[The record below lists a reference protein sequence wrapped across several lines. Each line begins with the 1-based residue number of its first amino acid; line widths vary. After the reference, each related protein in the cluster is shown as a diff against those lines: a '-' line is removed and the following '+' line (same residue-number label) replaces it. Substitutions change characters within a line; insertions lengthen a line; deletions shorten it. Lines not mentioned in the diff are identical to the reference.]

1 LSGLGGELQPGM
13 NRWPL
18 RFRVSKT
25 ILYSLFAGLLV
36 SIPSQVILAQPV
48 SANLLG
54 TVYEAPN
61 MAFGGGNGPYPSNCA
76 AGQVVVGVTFNQS
89 PMVWGYSCAPLN
101 ANGTISPLS
110 ASLRS
115 TSGYV
120 FCPDGTAAIGM
131 RIINSG
137 GYRLGLVCKTPP
149 GFSDAEFVTQF
160 VRTQG
165 SPIFLTRTTEAI
177 AMQSMCNTGDVMMG
191 TTTWQNLWFD
201 QLRSRCAPFLKYTVT
216 YNVNGGT
223 GTVPAIQTQSG
234 PGSSIALSAQGSI
247 SRTGFR
253 FGGWNTLTSGAG
265 TTYQPGD
272 SITPTANTV
281 LYAQWESKVT
291 YNANGASSGTVPA
304 DTLMKGTAATTSLA
318 TNSGNL
324 ALTGYSFGGWNTKA
338 DGTGTTY
345 PVPTPATITETPYMH
360 FMASN
365 FDDTSNVWTNN
376 GDTARN
382 IPGTA
387 VTASAGNIR
396 GNPTLV
402 TNIAGSNGANKSFP
416 AVQGGTGDGIVIG
429 NAQLN
434 SYTLCHV
441 ARYAGGNRARI
452 FAGVAGNWLSGFW
465 SSNVGVAYHEGW
477 ITSSGGWNDTNWRV
491 QCDTGSTTTGNS
503 GLRTNGV
510 DRTTTRANT
519 SPLPANIT
527 INLQGSRTAPAEASD
542 WAVAE
547 FYIFDSVLSEEKLL
561 HLEAMLNHKY
571 GLTGFT
577 ASTLDTFDYASTG
590 DITLYA
596 QWNSTITY
604 NGNGQTSAASTVPAA
619 TLIKGVGATTTLA
632 NQGSMTRTGYTFAG
646 WNTQA
651 DGGGTDYP
659 VGTTYTT
666 SGNATLYAKWTRTIT
681 YNVNGATSGTPE
693 RATDVFVN
701 AQTVSI
707 ATFPTV
713 GTMARQGYTFAGWS
727 TTTTGAALTTPY
739 TPSANTTLY
748 ARWTA
753 NTYEVTYLST
763 NSTSGGPMANT
774 SFTAGTAFSLR
785 ANALVRLGYSF
796 GGWNSQ
802 SDGTGTSY
810 TNSQSVTLYANL
822 TLHPKWTLLKPGVP
836 VVTASAG
843 NGQVSITPL
852 SPAASSTVGDA
863 TSYLVEVMTTS
874 NLPAFSPTRTCT
886 VTVPA
891 TSCTISGLTN
901 GTAYRFKVTARNAA
915 GTAEGWSSNTTPFG
929 VLINFNAT
937 TNSGALVSGPSSV
950 TFNQGT
956 PAVLPN
962 ATRVGYTF
970 AGWYTAASGGTLI
983 GGSGSSFAPSSTFT
997 ISNKSLSSN
1006 VATLTTTTPHGLAV
1020 GTSVIVSG
1028 VDATF
1033 DGTYT
1038 ITVIPSTTTF
1048 SYAKTATNV
1057 ATTAVSP
1064 NGFANISSMT
1074 LFAQYVGNTYTIT
1087 YNGNGNDG
1095 GTVPPT
1101 GFYQVGGNA
1110 YTVLG
1115 GTDAPA
1121 KAGYTFAGWQ
1131 TETSEN
1137 TTQNFSFTGAP
1148 QSWTVPN
1155 GVTTITFDVI
1165 GGSGGGSTT
1174 ANNVGGSG
1182 GRVQG
1187 TLNVSG
1193 ISLLYFYVGGA
1204 GAVGSTTSGGAA
1216 GWNGGGSG
1224 ASGSSS
1230 GGGGG
1235 GGASDIRTSADLASR
1250 LVVAGGGG
1258 GGGNSSRGGV
1268 GGGTTGG
1275 AGGALGGTPTA
1286 GGPFYN
1292 NSGDGKTGTSGQQ
1305 GIGGNAAATTPG
1317 GGGGGGY
1324 FGGGG
1329 GGWVGGGGGSSFT
1342 SSTLTSSV
1350 THTQGF
1356 NSSQGSISITYFGPR
1371 IVSVND
1377 SIIVSRSTSFFAR
1390 WTPNTN
1396 TITYNANGAT
1406 SGSVPANGTHVTG
1419 STALTVAANTGNLA
1433 KTGSTFVGWNTAAD
1447 GSGTSYLATGAAT
1460 LTTTQNLTLFAQ
1472 WRQNTYSF
1480 SYQLNGGTSTPPSSG
1495 TALHGETITVA
1506 SAPTRNGFTF
1516 AGWNDGA
1523 ATRNAG
1529 STVTL
1534 TSNLVFVAQW
1544 TAQSFAINYL
1554 PNYPGATETMTAGSY
1569 VSGGVPHVIANNGF
1583 TRVGWRFT
1591 GWNTQANGSGTAF
1604 APGAGYDTTTAL
1616 SLFAQWSPQS
1626 YTITYNSNAAT
1637 RGSAPET
1644 ATLTTGIEFRT
1655 AAKPEDLTR
1664 TGYTFDGWYTNA
1676 TGTGGT
1682 AYAVNAPVTTTQN
1695 LTLFAKWNIISPT
1708 ITFNAGEVANGKS
1721 SGLRIDNPTSA
1732 QYGSLYQLP
1741 NPDTSTVTVESNQ
1754 YAFAGWET
1762 DGVIYKAGDNYRM
1775 GASNLIFT
1783 AQWIPMFTVRYVLN
1797 GGSGSVPAD
1806 TLKLSGETIT
1816 VTSVVPTR
1824 TGYNFAGWK
1833 DQSGNTIPT
1842 GDGAW
1847 TITATS
1853 FIAYA
1858 QWTPVLVNI
1867 NFNLGGGV
1875 GSVAPITGKATNE
1888 LVALPINTSTKTGYT
1903 FTGWRINPL
1912 YPEGA
1917 TYVVGTQDATFTAE
1931 WAGNT
1936 YTITYNGNGATGGT
1950 VPNSGTYTSGGSDYV
1965 VSSNSGNL
1973 AKSGFTFAGWNTNA
1987 DGTSGAYYTG
1997 SGSETLNTTSNLTL
2011 YAKWTAASYAVSYN
2025 TNGGGTNPT
2034 QTDVQFGSS
2043 FTLAAAPTR
2052 SGYNFLGWEV
2062 GSGAT
2067 ATLYGAG
2074 TSYTMGSSAV
2084 SFTAKW
2090 SGQSYLIAYSLNGG
2104 SGTAPASVEVSH
2116 DGNFTTAAAPTRDG
2130 FNFTKWSDG
2139 TTLYDAGASI
2149 TNVTSN
2155 KTLTAQW
2162 TIAAPGVPG
2171 VPTAVPGNGSAIVT
2185 ITPPTS
2191 GGAPSSYTITASNG
2205 ATCTVL
2211 SPATSC
2217 TISPLTNGTA
2227 YTFTATASN
2236 TAGDSSTSS
2245 NSNSVVPAGLP
2256 AAPPSVTG
2264 SGTAGTVNLEWSL
2277 PESDG
2282 GSSITDYVIEYS
2294 EASSGNWI
2302 TFSDGISTTRTATVT
2317 GLSQGKSYEFR
2328 VTTKNIIG
2336 NSLPSL
2342 ASPVV
2347 NTLPGAPVIGSAVAG
2362 NETATVTWNS
2372 PTHLGSSS
2380 ITGYKVTAYDPT
2392 GQSSGQCTTTGATS
2406 CIVENLDNGTAY
2418 TFKVVATTDVG
2429 DSVAS
2434 SSSNSATP
2442 ATKPSAPTGVT
2453 AQVTAS
2459 GITVSFTA
2467 PTDNGG
2473 ASITSYTAIPSDPAL
2488 TCTQVGTTLSFN
2500 CTGGT
2505 PGTNY
2510 SFQVKATNRVG
2521 DSADSLASEAV
2532 TALGVPSAPRSLA
2545 AEITASANSLSAKVS
2560 FAPPASDGGTPV
2572 TSYTVTASPGGA
2584 TCTVNAPET
2593 FCEITGLIDRAYTF
2607 TARATNSMGTSIA
2620 SSATASTLAANGQKP
2635 LLDSGTDSA
2644 PTGTVK
2650 SGSTLTANA
2659 TYTALPSGVVSY
2671 EWQRCETEDPVSCE
2685 VISGATSST
2694 YLLTASDVGKHIRVQ
2709 TSAQNS
2715 IGSST
2720 TDQSLPTAVI
2730 EAATAPT
2737 PQPNPAPNPA
2747 PNPEPN
2753 PAPNPAPEQSV
2764 CDAACAAE
2772 QRAAAEKA
2780 AADKAAADKA
2790 AAEKAAADKLAAEQA
2805 AKRADENMQAQEAN
2819 TAASKKA
2826 EEAKA
2831 AAEKFIDRIA
2841 GAAAAQLK
2849 LAEAAALAAE
2859 KEKVAKEAKA
2869 AADKAAAEAKQTI
2882 DSKNAT
2888 AAEKAAAAAEAKKAT
2903 DAAKKEIAAAAK
2915 AAKEAAAAKEATKS
2929 ANKALDIAINSLTSK
2944 TASAQATAQANRIA
2958 AAAKSAATKAAN
2970 VAAERATKAQ
2980 ADAKSAEEAA
2990 RRAADDLV
2998 AVQEKSLKTAEDIK
3012 LAAQQLKDENDRFTK
3027 VNQDLNKALNELAEK
3042 YKAQAENAKK
3052 LSGTEDAALR
3062 DQLNKAIELTNNEI
3076 ALLEKSVSEKQS
3088 ELEAAQASVKAIEA
3102 KVSTL
3107 KESAAKL
3114 EGETAKAKTELTTKT
3129 AAAKAQAA
3137 TAQIAAKTAAVAKA
3151 AAAALPNKAVIQA
3164 KPTKSGSKNSATA
3177 TITGLKPGQKV
3188 RVTVKIGGKP

>member
-1 LSGLGGELQPGM
+1 MSGLGGELQPGM

-324 ALTGYSFGGWNTKA
+324 TLTGYSFGGWNTKA

-365 FDDTSNVWTNN
+365 FDDTSNAWTNN

-402 TNIAGSNGANKSFP
+402 TNVAGSNGANKSFP

-441 ARYAGGNRARI
+441 ARYAGGNRGRI
-452 FAGVAGNWLSGFW
+452 FAGVTGNWLSGFW
-465 SSNVGVAYHEGW
+465 NGNAGVAHHEGW
-477 ITSSGGWNDTNWRV
+477 ITSSSGWNDTNWRV
-491 QCDTGSTTTGNS
+491 QCATGSTTTGNS

-519 SPLPANIT
+519 TPLPANIT
-527 INLQGSRTAPAEASD
+527 INLQASRTAPVDASD

-666 SGNATLYAKWTRTIT
+666 SGNATLYAKWTRTVT

-707 ATFPTV
+707 ATLPTV
-713 GTMARQGYTFAGWS
+713 GTMVRQGYTFAGWS

-739 TPSANTTLY
+739 IPSTNTTLY

-785 ANALVRLGYSF
+785 ANTLVRLGYSF
-796 GGWNSQ
+796 GGWNTQ

-901 GTAYRFKVTARNAA
+901 GTTYRFKVTARNAA

-929 VLINFNAT
+929 ALINFNAT
-937 TNSGALVSGPSSV
+937 TNSGALVSGASSV

-962 ATRVGYTF
+962 ATRANYTF
-970 AGWYTAASGGTLI
+970 AGWYSAASGGTLI

-1038 ITVIPSTTTF
+1038 ITAIPSTTTF

-1087 YNGNGNDG
+1087 YNGNGHTG
-1095 GTVPPT
+1095 GTVPST
-1101 GFYQVGGNA
+1101 GTFQVGGSAHIIQGATNPP
-1110 YTVLG
+1110 TRS
-1115 GTDAPA
+1115 
-1121 KAGYTFAGWQ
+1121 GYTFAGWVA
-1131 TETSEN
+1131 S
-1137 TTQNFSFTGAP
+1137 GAVSGPPTYYPSGP
-1148 QSWTVPN
+1148 Q
-1155 GVTTITFDVI
+1155 
-1165 GGSGGGSTT
+1165 
-1174 ANNVGGSG
+1174 
-1182 GRVQG
+1182 
-1187 TLNVSG
+1187 LNVA
-1193 ISLLYFYVGGA
+1193 L
-1204 GAVGSTTSGGAA
+1204 TSV
-1216 GWNGGGSG
+1216 
-1224 ASGSSS
+1224 
-1230 GGGGG
+1230 
-1235 GGASDIRTSADLASR
+1235 L
-1250 LVVAGGGG
+1250 
-1258 GGGNSSRGGV
+1258 
-1268 GGGTTGG
+1268 
-1275 AGGALGGTPTA
+1275 
-1286 GGPFYN
+1286 
-1292 NSGDGKTGTSGQQ
+1292 SGDWTLCYSGLYSQFLN
-1305 GIGGNAAATTPG
+1305 I
-1317 GGGGGGY
+1317 
-1324 FGGGG
+1324 
-1329 GGWVGGGGGSSFT
+1329 
-1342 SSTLTSSV
+1342 STLTNSCTGTYLILAAGEIKTANVSSSMKADTAYILAAGERSTV
-1350 THTQGF
+1350 LSTTTRNTTNLNNGTYWYNTTDISIGF
-1356 NSSQGSISITYFGPR
+1356 DDDSSISQNQCFQ
-1371 IVSVND
+1371 D
-1377 SIIVSRSTSFFAR
+1377 SRSLCWHLVANTGGYSAHDQIPGNSNTGWVRHVYQSSGLKSQWAVGDSYQYNSNVTLLAR

-1396 TITYNANGAT
+1396 TIIYNSNGAS
-1406 SGSVPANGTHVTG
+1406 SGSVPANGTHVTA
-1419 STALTVAANTGNLA
+1419 STPLTVAANTGNLV
-1433 KTGSTFVGWNTAAD
+1433 KTGSTFTGWNTAAD
-1447 GSGTSYLATGAAT
+1447 GTGTSYLANGSTT
-1460 LTTTQNLTLFAQ
+1460 LTTTQDLTLYAQ
-1472 WRQNTYSF
+1472 WRANTYSYT
-1480 SYQLNGGTSTPPSSG
+1480 YQLNGGTSTVPVSG
-1495 TALHGETITVA
+1495 TVLHGETITVT
-1506 SAPTRNGFTF
+1506 STPVRDGFTF
-1516 AGWNDGA
+1516 AGWNDGTA
-1523 ATRNAG
+1523 NRNAG
-1529 STVTL
+1529 SVISV
-1534 TSNLVFVAQW
+1534 TSNLVLVAQW
-1544 TAQSFAINYL
+1544 TAQSFPINYL
-1554 PNYPGATETMTAGSY
+1554 PNYSGATETMSAGSY
-1569 VSGGVPHVIANNGF
+1569 VSGGVPHVIANSGF
-1583 TRVGWRFT
+1583 SRSGYRFDN
-1591 GWNTQANGSGTAF
+1591 WNTQADGTGTTF
-1604 APGAGYDTTTAL
+1604 VSGAGYSTSANLTL
-1616 SLFAQWSPQS
+1616 YAQWTAQS
-1626 YTITYNSNAAT
+1626 YTITYNGNAAT
-1637 RGSAPET
+1637 GGTVPET
-1644 ATLTTGIEFRT
+1644 ATITTGIMFLASSNT
-1655 AAKPEDLTR
+1655 GALSR
-1664 TGYTFDGWYTNA
+1664 TGYAFDGWYTNA
-1676 TGTGGT
+1676 SGTGGT
-1682 AYAVNAPVTTTQN
+1682 AYAVGAAITTTQN

-1708 ITFNAGEVANGKS
+1708 ITFNAGEVAIGKP

-1762 DGVIYKAGDNYRM
+1762 GGVTYKAGDNYRM

-1783 AQWIPMFTVRYVLN
+1783 AQWIPMFTVKYVLN

-1842 GDGAW
+1842 GEGAW

-1987 DGTSGAYYTG
+1987 DGTSGANYTG

-2011 YAKWTAASYAVSYN
+2011 YAKWSAASYAVSYN

-2227 YTFTATASN
+2227 YTFTAMASN

-2380 ITGYKVTAYDPT
+2380 ITGYTVTAYDPT
-2392 GQSSGQCTTTGATS
+2392 GQSAGQCTTTGATS

-2488 TCTQVGTTLSFN
+2488 TCIQVGTTLSFN

-2532 TALGVPSAPRSLA
+2532 TALGVPGAPRSLA

-2584 TCTVNAPET
+2584 TCTVNATET

-2671 EWQRCETEDPVSCE
+2671 VWQRCETEDPVSCE

-2737 PQPNPAPNPA
+2737 PQPNSAPNPA

-2772 QRAAAEKA
+2772 QRAAADKA

-2790 AAEKAAADKLAAEQA
+2790 AAEKAAADKFAAEQA
-2805 AKRADENMQAQEAN
+2805 AKRADENKQAQEAN

-2841 GAAAAQLK
+2841 EAAAAQLK

-2888 AAEKAAAAAEAKKAT
+2888 AAEKAAAAAAAKKAT

-2929 ANKALDIAINSLTSK
+2929 TNKALDIAINSLTSK

-2990 RRAADDLV
+2990 RRAADELV